1 MDSMEIDDALY
12 SRQRY
17 VLGDSAMVRMARSS
31 VFLSGMGGLGVEV
44 AKNIVLAGIKSL
56 TVHDTKT
63 ATVSDLGTQF
73 FLRDDDVKEGRNR
86 AEASVGRLAELNPYV
101 TVKASSAPLGEDT
114 DLSFLKEYQCVVLTE
129 ASLKLQL
136 KVDTF
141 CRSQDPPI
149 KFVSGDVYGVFCCCF
164 CDFGDEFEVCDAT
177 GEEPKEVFMAKVTKA
192 SPGVV
197 TCLENRMHGFE
208 TGDIVTF
215 KEVVG
220 MDALNGT
227 SHKINVISPYAF
239 SICDTTAE
247 KYQPYKHGGI
257 ARQVKVPTLINFESL
272 EKQLTS
278 PNLLTVDFAKM
289 HAPSTIHLGMWA
301 LHKFQEEYSRL
312 PKPGN
317 SEDAAKLVE
326 LAQSLNSK
334 MHEKV
339 DNVDSRLLTWLSYT
353 AQGCFAPLTAAMGG
367 ILAQEVLK
375 ALTGKFTPLKQWL
388 YMDSVEVC
396 QELESKLESLQPK
409 GDRNDALRMC
419 IGEDLLKKL
428 ASLKLFMV
436 GCGAIGCEMLKN
448 YALMGVASAADGM
461 ITITD
466 NDLIEK
472 SNLNRQF
479 LFRPHHIRQ
488 PKSTTAAAS
497 ALEINPDLHV
507 NPHQHKVC
515 PDTEEKLYNDTF
527 FESQDLCVNALDN
540 VEARRYM
547 DSRCVSN
554 QRALLE
560 SGTMGPKGHVQTIV
574 PHLTES
580 YGSQRDPVDHD
591 VPYCTL
597 KSFPAVIEHT
607 IQWARDKFESM
618 YSQKP
623 SLYNKFW
630 STNGSPAEI
639 LQTLKGGAQLDGA
652 VQSVKLLKNRPYR
665 WADCVALARVKF
677 EKYFNHKA
685 KQLLY
690 TFPLD
695 TAMKDGTLF
704 WQSPKR
710 PPKPVDFNQEDDLH
724 ILFVLSCS
732 RLLAGLCNIPVTD
745 EDLTKA
751 ALLELLPTIKVPE
764 FRPKSKTIETDESA
778 KKPEQ
783 EEFSGD
789 EVERSVHILEQ
800 LLQERDLNSN
810 TLQMVPAVFEKDD
823 DSNGHIDFITACSNL
838 RARMYSIEEADRLKT
853 KRIAGRIVPA
863 IATTTAAVAGLV
875 SIELVKVVLGSPL
888 EHYRNC
894 FLNLALPVMVFSE
907 PAPPEKSVIREGLS
921 VTLWDKWDVHGNK
934 DFTLKQFLAYFK
946 EKHGF
951 EATMVVYGV
960 KMVYVPIMPG
970 HKKRL
975 PQTMVKLIKPG
986 AEKKYVDLTVSF
998 EGEDGEDIP
1007 GPPVRYFFHL

>member
-1 MDSMEIDDALY
+1 MDTTEIDDALY

-63 ATVSDLGTQF
+63 ATVADLGTQF
-73 FLRDDDVKEGRNR
+73 FLREDDVKEGKNR

-101 TVKASSAPLGEDT
+101 TVKASTSPLGEDT
-114 DLSFLKEYQCVVLTE
+114 DLAFLKEYQCVVLTE
-129 ASLKLQL
+129 ASLDLQL
-136 KVDTF
+136 KVNSF
-141 CRSQDPPI
+141 CRTQDPPI

-208 TGDIVTF
+208 TGDVVTF
-215 KEVVG
+215 KEVTG

-227 SHKINVISPYAF
+227 SHKISVISPYAF
-239 SICDTTAE
+239 SICDTTDE
-247 KYQPYKHGGI
+247 KYQPYKHGGM
-257 ARQVKVPTLINFESL
+257 ARQVKVPTTVNFDSL

-289 HAPSTIHLGMWA
+289 QAPSTIHLGMWA
-301 LHKFQEEYSRL
+301 LHMFQKEHSRL
-312 PKPGN
+312 PKPGD
-317 SEDAAKLVE
+317 SDDAAKLLE

-339 DNVDSRLLTWLSYT
+339 EDVDSRLLTWLSYT

-396 QELESKLESLQPK
+396 QDLESKLESLQPK

-419 IGEDLLKKL
+419 IGEELLKKL

-448 YALMGVASAADGM
+448 YALMGIASAENGM

-497 ALEINPDLHV
+497 ALEINPDLHID
-507 NPHQHKVC
+507 PHQHKVC
-515 PDTEEKLYNDTF
+515 PDTEEKVYNDTF

-630 STNGSPAEI
+630 STNGSPEEI

-652 VQSVKLLKNRPYR
+652 VQCVKLLKNRPHR
-665 WADCVALARVKF
+665 WADCVTMARVKF

-685 KQLLY
+685 KQLLH

-710 PPKPVDFNQEDDLH
+710 PPKPVDFDSEDELH
-724 ILFVLSCS
+724 ILFVMSCS

-745 EDLTKA
+745 EDLTKT
-751 ALLELLPTIKVPE
+751 ALLELLTTIEVPE

-778 KKPEQ
+778 KKPDQ

-789 EVERSVHILEQ
+789 EVERSIHNLEK
-800 LLQERDLNSN
+800 LLKERDLNSN

-907 PAPPEKSVIREGLS
+907 PAPPEKSVIREGLT
-921 VTLWDKWDVHGNK
+921 VTLWDKWDIHGNK
-934 DFTLKQFLAYFK
+934 DFTLKQFLGYFK

>member
-63 ATVSDLGTQF
+63 ATVADLGTQF
-73 FLRDDDVKEGRNR
+73 FLREEDVKEGKNR

-101 TVKASSAPLGEDT
+101 TVKASSSPLGEDT

-129 ASLKLQL
+129 ASLTLQL
-136 KVDTF
+136 KVNSF
-141 CRSQDPPI
+141 CRTQDPPI

-192 SPGVV
+192 DPGVV

-208 TGDIVTF
+208 TGDVVTF
-215 KEVVG
+215 KEVIG

-227 SHKINVISPYAF
+227 SHKISVISPYAF
-239 SICDTTAE
+239 SICDTTSE
-247 KYQPYKHGGI
+247 KFQPYKHGGM
-257 ARQVKVPTLINFESL
+257 ARQVKETTLMNFESL

-289 HAPSTIHLGMWA
+289 QAPSTIHLGMWA
-301 LHKFQEEYSRL
+301 LHKFQEEHSRL

-317 SEDAAKLVE
+317 SEDAAKLLE
-326 LAQSLNSK
+326 LVQSLNSK
-334 MHEKV
+334 MQEKV
-339 DNVDSRLLTWLSYT
+339 EVDSKLLTWLSYT
-353 AQGCFAPLTAAMGG
+353 ARGCFAPLTAAMGG

-396 QELESKLESLQPK
+396 QDLESKLESLQPK
-409 GDRNDALRMC
+409 GDCNDALRMC
-419 IGEDLLKKL
+419 IGEELLKKL
-428 ASLKLFMV
+428 ASVKLFMV

-448 YALMGVASAADGM
+448 YALMGIASAADGM

-497 ALEINPDLHV
+497 ALEINSDLHID
-507 NPHQHKVC
+507 PHQHKVC
-515 PDTEEKLYNDTF
+515 PDTEEKVYNDTF

-607 IQWARDKFESM
+607 IQWARDKFESI

-630 STNGSPAEI
+630 STNGTPAEI

-665 WADCVALARVKF
+665 WADCVALARIKF

-685 KQLLY
+685 KQLLH

-710 PPKPVDFNQEDDLH
+710 PPKPVDFDPEDEVHL
-724 ILFVLSCS
+724 LFVMSCS

-745 EDLTKA
+745 EDLTNA
-751 ALLELLPTIKVPE
+751 ALLELLSTIKVPE

-778 KKPEQ
+778 KKPDQ
-783 EEFSGD
+783 DEFSGD
-789 EVERSVHILEQ
+789 EVERSIHNLGQ
-800 LLQERDLNSN
+800 LLKERDLNSN

-907 PAPPEKSVIREGLS
+907 PAPPETSVIREGLS
-921 VTLWDKWDVHGNK
+921 ITLWDKWDVHGNK
-934 DFTLKQFLAYFK
+934 DFTLKQFLGYFK

>member
-1 MDSMEIDDALY
+1 MYSAWSVMPLKTYLFQFSLCLESFTLLLKLIPLEVVSARPGKCAECADVNVLLPSVLQTGRRSVTNGDEHLVTFSDIITCNYKICGPPHITDFLLCASLVKSINTSFPSKRFRLSSPLPGLDSTAASTMDSMEIDDALY

-73 FLRDDDVKEGRNR
+73 FLRDDDIKEGTNR

-192 SPGVV
+192 NPGVV
-197 TCLENRMHGFE
+197 TCLESRMHGFE
-208 TGDIVTF
+208 TGDVVTF

-278 PNLLTVDFAKM
+278 PDLLTVDFAKM

-301 LHKFQEEYSRL
+301 LHKFQEEHSRL

-339 DNVDSRLLTWLSYT
+339 EDVDSRLLTWLSYT

-515 PDTEEKLYNDTF
+515 PDTEEKVYNDTF

-710 PPKPVDFNQEDDLH
+710 PPKPVDFSQEDDLH

-810 TLQMVPAVFEKDD
+810 ATELGRLCSRNLVFHIE
-823 DSNGHIDFITACSNL
+823 SPGHTVDL
-838 RARMYSIEEADRLKT
+838 EGV
-853 KRIAGRIVPA
+853 RILD
-863 IATTTAAVAGLV
+863 T
-875 SIELVKVVLGSPL
+875 EQ
-888 EHYRNC
+888 
-894 FLNLALPVMVFSE
+894 
-907 PAPPEKSVIREGLS
+907 
-921 VTLWDKWDVHGNK
+921 D
-934 DFTLKQFLAYFK
+934 YFK
-946 EKHGF
+946 RGIK
-951 EATMVVYGV
+951 EAIYIRALQ
-960 KMVYVPIMPG
+960 PSLN
-970 HKKRL
+970 R
-975 PQTMVKLIKPG
+975 
-986 AEKKYVDLTVSF
+986 
-998 EGEDGEDIP
+998 DG
-1007 GPPVRYFFHL
+1007 G